1 MEHNFEPHYE
11 VIEGKKKLIAELQAA
26 AKGVDSVYLAADP
39 DREGEA
45 ICFHLQEEL
54 QRLEKRAPSSSG

>member
-1 MEHNFEPHYE
+1 M
-11 VIEGKKKLIAELQAA
+11 
-26 AKGVDSVYLAADP
+26 DSVYLAADP

-54 QRLEKRAPSSSG
+54 NGSKKGPEVLPGDVQRNHRQRHEEGIREAR